1 MKKLFAIIVIAS
13 LAGCSAPERA
23 KRVLDN
29 SGYTEIEITGYSPF
43 SCGEDDTFSTGF
55 KAKNANGKVVEG
67 TVCSGW
73 FKDGTVRF

>member
-1 MKKLFAIIVIAS
+1 MKKLIAIIAIAS

-43 SCGEDDTFSTGF
+43 SCGKDDTFSTGF
-55 KAKNANGKVVEG
+55 RAKTALFVFN
-67 TVCSGW
+67 
-73 FKDGTVRF
+73 R